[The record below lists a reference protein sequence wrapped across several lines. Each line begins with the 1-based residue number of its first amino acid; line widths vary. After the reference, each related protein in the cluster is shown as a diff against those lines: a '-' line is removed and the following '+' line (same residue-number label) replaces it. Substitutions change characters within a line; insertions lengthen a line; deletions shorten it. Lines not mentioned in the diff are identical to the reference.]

1 MRILGKNLRLYELRC
16 GYESY
21 ARTTLDPHLPVGVE
35 AGCACAAATASEEHA
50 ERVGIAVGVGGPVF
64 DAGVDDFELEGEDML
79 KDVRARGGWHD
90 GRECAEQVT
99 HFGGDLIEEAQA
111 GERGEP

>member
-1 MRILGKNLRLYELRC
+1 MGKGNLRLYELRC
-16 GYESY
+16 GYEPY

-35 AGCACAAATASEEHA
+35 AGCACAAAAASEEHA

-64 DAGVDDFELEGEDML
+64 DACVDDFELEGEDML
-79 KDVRARGGWHD
+79 EDVRARGGWHD
-90 GRECAEQVT
+90 GRECAEQVP
-99 HFGGDLIEEAQA
+99 HFGGDLVEETQA